1 MHEHNCIAHWSI
13 VVRMGILCIEKIRFS
28 FLNSKKGNERGKLVT
43 IILANWELSNI
54 WKNGYTCQISFPSS
68 IILTSN
74 ARIFSNRINIYLER
88 FLQSEFSVFNSRYF
102 LLSFPSKII
111 FSNIIYSTTLFRC
124 RVQHRRYV

>member
-1 MHEHNCIAHWSI
+1 MHGHNCIAHWSI